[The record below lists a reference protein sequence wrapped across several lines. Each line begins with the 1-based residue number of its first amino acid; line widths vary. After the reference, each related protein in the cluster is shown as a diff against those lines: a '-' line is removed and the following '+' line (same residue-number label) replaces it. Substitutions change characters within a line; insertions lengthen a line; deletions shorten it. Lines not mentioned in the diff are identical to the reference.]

1 MVSEYVEMVL
11 DVFLGGVE
19 GVLLG
24 CLLVG
29 CLVVAWN
36 VEEFTYYDA
45 SPTERYAVDAPVV
58 DPWWKPAEKATLLTE
73 ETRRR
78 QESIRNNALMS
89 GLAYVFVY
97 LSRIGFGQA
106 WRNAQQRLQW
116 FDEEVVR

>member
-1 MVSEYVEMVL
+1 MQVVL
-11 DVFLGGVE
+11 DAVLGGIE

>member
-1 MVSEYVEMVL
+1 MQVVL
-11 DVFLGGVE
+11 DGVLGGVE

-45 SPTERYAVDAPVV
+45 SPGEKYGVDVPVM
-58 DPWWKPAEKATLLTE
+58 DPWWKPAEKATLLTS
-73 ETRRR
+73 ETRRER
-78 QESIRNNALMS
+78 TTIRNNALMS

-97 LSRIGFGQA
+97 LSRVGFGQA

>member
-1 MVSEYVEMVL
+1 MQVVL
-11 DVFLGGVE
+11 DGVLGGIE

-36 VEEFTYYDA
+36 VEEFTYYEP

-58 DPWWKPAEKATLLTE
+58 DPWWKPAEKATLLAS
-73 ETRRR
+73 ETRRER
-78 QESIRNNALMS
+78 QRIWNNALMS

-97 LSRIGFGQA
+97 LSRVGFGRA
-106 WRNAQQRLQW
+106 WNNVQRRIEW
-116 FDEEVVR
+116 FDEEVAR

>member
-1 MVSEYVEMVL
+1 MQVVL
-11 DVFLGGVE
+11 DGVLGGIE

-45 SPTERYAVDAPVV
+45 SLGEKYGVDVPVV
-58 DPWWKPAEKATLLTE
+58 DPWWKPAEEATLLTE
-73 ETRRR
+73 ETRQER
-78 QESIRNNALMS
+78 QRIWNNALLS
-89 GLAYVFVY
+89 GFAYVFVY
-97 LSRIGFGQA
+97 LSRVGFGRA
-106 WRNAQQRLQW
+106 WKNVVRRVNW